1 MDQVFLGWSNKS
13 GQGAKG
19 GDSGN
24 HLQIDEVSGNR
35 AATVEV
41 EVGVEGSRPLP
52 AGLLLG

>member
-1 MDQVFLGWSNKS
+1 MDQAFLGWSNQS
-13 GQGAKG
+13 GQRAKG

-24 HLQIDEVSGNR
+24 QLQIDEVSGNR

-41 EVGVEGSRPLP
+41 EVGVDGSRPLP